1 MKTRDEGVT
10 EQVYSLRDV
19 EEEAYTICR
28 WLRATKFDADKI
40 LARLEENK
48 GMFLEARAANFY
60 PDISKSLGCPF
71 SVFLSQYPFLTIGNG
86 KNGCPVNYFHAGGIN
101 PEGILCLT
109 SVEKIASTCETTT
122 VSGYLLLKDKMDLV
136 PCM

>member
-40 LARLEENK
+40 LERLEENK
-48 GMFLEARAANFY
+48 GMFLEARAAKFY
-60 PDISKSLGCPF
+60 PEISESLGCPF
-71 SVFLSQYPFLTIGNG
+71 PVFLSQYPFLTIGNG

-101 PEGILCLT
+101 PEGIMCLT
-109 SVEKIASTCETTT
+109 TVEKIASTYD
-122 VSGYLLLKDKMDLV
+122 VSVWLSIIQG
-136 PCM
+136 